1 MIITI
6 GGSVG
11 SGKTTLAERIAKKY
25 GMRHYSV
32 GRVMR
37 DMAKEKGMSL
47 LEFSKYAESHHRVDK
62 EIDRRQKELAK
73 GNCVFDG
80 RLSAYLLPAD
90 LRIWLDA
97 SLEARAKRVAKREG
111 VTKKDARSHILKR
124 EKSERKRY
132 REIYGIDLEA
142 REIYDLVI
150 KNDRFS
156 VEDTVDIVSAAL
168 KVFNVV

>member
-25 GMRHYSV
+25 RMKHYSV
-32 GRVMR
+32 GTLMR
-37 DMAKEKGMSL
+37 AMADEHKMSL
-47 LEFSKYAESHHRVDK
+47 LEFSKYAESHPDVDK
-62 EIDRRQKELAK
+62 EIDRRQKKLAA

-90 LRIWLDA
+90 LRIWVDA
-97 SLEARAKRVAKREG
+97 SLDVRAKRVARREG
-111 VTKKDARSHILKR
+111 IPEKAARLHILRR

-132 REIYGIDLEA
+132 KKIYKIDLEE
-142 REIYDLVI
+142 RGIYDLVI
-150 KNDRFS
+150 KNDRFGA
-156 VEDTVDIVSAAL
+156 EDTADIVSAAL